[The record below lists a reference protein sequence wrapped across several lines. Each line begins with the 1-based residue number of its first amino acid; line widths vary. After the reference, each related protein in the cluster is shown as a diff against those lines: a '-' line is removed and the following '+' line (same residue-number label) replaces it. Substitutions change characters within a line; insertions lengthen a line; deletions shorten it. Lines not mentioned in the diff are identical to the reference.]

1 MNIFSQITVIAFNV
15 AADDFMREKREKRGG
30 KQPRLGN
37 CYHQIRLG
45 ENKQTNKQ
53 KRKHRQAKK
62 KRQILINAKRVIDE
76 QRSRTLS
83 RGALIV

>member
-1 MNIFSQITVIAFNV
+1 MKIFSQITVIAFNI
-15 AADDFMREKREKRGG
+15 AADDFMREKRDKRGG

-45 ENKQTNKQ
+45 ENKQTS
-53 KRKHRQAKK
+53 KHKQAKK
-62 KRQILINAKRVIDE
+62 RKEKQILINAKRVIDE
-76 QRSRTLS
+76 QRGRTLS